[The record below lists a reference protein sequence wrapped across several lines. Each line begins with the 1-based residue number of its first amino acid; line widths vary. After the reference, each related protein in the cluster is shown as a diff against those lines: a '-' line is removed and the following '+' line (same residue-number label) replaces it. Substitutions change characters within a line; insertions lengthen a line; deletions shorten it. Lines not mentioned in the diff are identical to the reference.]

1 MPYSIHTISGE
12 DAKAFVCEATWGMAE
27 VAPDGTFN
35 WVNPAY
41 CKILDAPHDLIIGTK
56 FADWTHPDDL
66 AVDLELAKQVL
77 EGAIP
82 SYTLLKRYIKR
93 GSTPQHPRIVWG
105 ILSVSGKW
113 AQQAF
118 QSYRV
123 QFQPLD
129 PYSDLPLQAN
139 KTWKRNVSEL
149 LQWTKANWK
158 PALRWTMANW
168 KSLSIAIFVLLSLTW
183 GSSERLLD
191 VLLRAKQA
199 ADQAKQATESL
210 DGVLSPSSRL
220 SPGPA
225 PQP

>member
-41 CKILDAPHDLIIGTK
+41 CKILDAPSDLVIGTK
-56 FADWTHPDDL
+56 FADWTHPGDL
-66 AVDLELAKQVL
+66 AVDLELAKKVL
-77 EGAIP
+77 EGEIP
-82 SYTLLKRYIKR
+82 SYSLLKRYIKR

-105 ILSVSGKW
+105 ILSVSGVW
-113 AQQAF
+113 EMQEF
-118 QSYRV
+118 RSYRV

-129 PYSDLPLQAN
+129 PYSDQV
-139 KTWKRNVSEL
+139 KTTWSRTASEL
-149 LQWTKANWK
+149 WVWTKANWR
-158 PALRWTMANW
+158 PALRWTLANW
-168 KSLSIAIFVLLSLTW
+168 KSLVIVISVSLSLMW

-199 ADQAKQATESL
+199 ADQAKQATQEL
-210 DGVLSPSSRL
+210 DGVLSPSSA
-220 SPGPA
+220 SSHGPV
-225 PQP
+225 PQQ